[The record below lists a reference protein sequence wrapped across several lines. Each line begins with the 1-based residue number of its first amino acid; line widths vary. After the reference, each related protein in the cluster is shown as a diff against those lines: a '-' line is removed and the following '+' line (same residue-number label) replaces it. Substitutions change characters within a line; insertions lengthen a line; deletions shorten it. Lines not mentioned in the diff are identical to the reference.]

1 MSTLGAETS
10 LYDEDRGIQV
20 PMTLE
25 HVIIVGTQCCD
36 NTVPRLVRPLHTF
49 CFRHR
54 RSIMEA
60 QHDTFPEEKRCHR
73 RRRAGLVCQLL
84 LVVHPPQH
92 RAKGGPRD
100 NVRRVRQ
107 PVSVLHVD
115 DVFSR
120 IIEISTQQNMTSKTA
135 KLQTRQTFRDRDSV
149 TLIGYE
155 FTTRTSWL
163 FTGPLSTIS
172 SMLLRVTEN
181 PLFAT
186 SSSQMTLKNCC
197 ATEELLN
204 VVQQFLRDAL
214 VRRVDTDL
222 VSIPWI

>member
-1 MSTLGAETS
+1 MSTLGAQTS

-25 HVIIVGTQCCD
+25 HGIIVGTQCCD

-49 CFRHR
+49 CFRR
-54 RSIMEA
+54 RRPIMET

-84 LVVHPPQH
+84 LVVNPPQH

-120 IIEISTQQNMTSKTA
+120 IIGTWIPRSSEYKDVCAPSVDIPTPRTHTSNSVQNCDPSPTTT
-135 KLQTRQTFRDRDSV
+135 LGYTDFNFRVS
-149 TLIGYE
+149 LI
-155 FTTRTSWL
+155 
-163 FTGPLSTIS
+163 
-172 SMLLRVTEN
+172 
-181 PLFAT
+181 
-186 SSSQMTLKNCC
+186 
-197 ATEELLN
+197 
-204 VVQQFLRDAL
+204 
-214 VRRVDTDL
+214 
-222 VSIPWI
+222 